1 MRKKLW
7 WRLGA
12 IFLLVPALLASSGCK
27 QSAKQAKAPEK
38 KAELMK
44 TPYKNEEF
52 ATGTYVEILIY
63 DKGMVRK
70 TLKLPEN
77 NSKNW
82 QQSLKFMSKVK
93 VN

>member
-38 KAELMK
+38 KL
-44 TPYKNEEF
+44 N
-52 ATGTYVEILIY
+52 
-63 DKGMVRK
+63 
-70 TLKLPEN
+70 
-77 NSKNW
+77 
-82 QQSLKFMSKVK
+82 
-93 VN
+93 